1 MPWLLVFS
9 PRRRPAR
16 SGPSA
21 PWPRG
26 ALRGLRLP
34 GGAWLLRAER
44 PLLRAGRAA
53 ARGLSG
59 AGGGREPRAPSPEP
73 RAPSPSRPPGL
84 QARGL
89 PGSRARAAGCGAC
102 GACGR
107 RRPGSGTWSSS
118 PLCPAPQQ
126 GLLQGPLPRRAR
138 PHILSALPCRIP
150 RCPGNAPGC
159 PANSAQSSPTR
170 LPVSSEAAPADSRGR

>member
-73 RAPSPSRPPGL
+73 RAPSPGPGGVHALPPLSGAHDHARRLGGRNPGAQRPPDAL
-84 QARGL
+84 
-89 PGSRARAAGCGAC
+89 SRAGLVLRS
-102 GACGR
+102 
-107 RRPGSGTWSSS
+107 RRPGSKDHRLPAPLRTSNWQAGGPHPVTDPDPVMASSS
-118 PLCPAPQQ
+118 
-126 GLLQGPLPRRAR
+126 GLA
-138 PHILSALPCRIP
+138 
-150 RCPGNAPGC
+150 
-159 PANSAQSSPTR
+159 
-170 LPVSSEAAPADSRGR
+170 